1 MLVCV
6 FLLPAGSPLYN
17 IIWFC
22 TFEFDNLGNYSEPKA
37 VQGQVENATARLCV
51 KSPESGTSFTQRLC
65 TPALSLSYKIY
76 HPIHEILHQMVGGS
90 IKDTN
95 ATISWETVCATH
107 VNSLL
112 IFNFIFKFPF
122 EILSVATPQNT

>member
-1 MLVCV
+1 M
-6 FLLPAGSPLYN
+6 
-17 IIWFC
+17 
-22 TFEFDNLGNYSEPKA
+22 GNYSEPKA